1 MTTIVKKKKNG
12 VLIEEIKLPA
22 KQEKPNAPKR
32 KSKED
37 KKLQPEDS
45 KTKET
50 TESASQ

>member
-22 KQEKPNAPKR
+22 KQEKPSVSKR

-37 KKLQPEDS
+37 KKLQSEDS
-45 KTKET
+45 
-50 TESASQ
+50 